1 MMGKFLTL
9 EWNNRFSLGMGLLF
23 FSYIGIVLVTG
34 APLTSTTFKPLVLI
48 GCLF

>member
-1 MMGKFLTL
+1 MMQKFLTL
-9 EWNNRFSLGMGLLF
+9 AWNNRLSMGMGFLF

-34 APLTSTTFKPLVLI
+34 QTLTSTTFTPLVLI